1 MLMSSARNHVGL
13 ERTFGKHPAAIGVV
27 SVSPPRMQ
35 LRYRGI
41 GKLSISASSV
51 IGNPLHIEQFGAR
64 NSYGTIWTARL
75 LGRGI

>member
-1 MLMSSARNHVGL
+1 MLMSSAKDHVGL

-27 SVSPPRMQ
+27 SVTPPRMQ

-41 GKLSISASSV
+41 INQRIIGK
-51 IGNPLHIEQFGAR
+51 PLHIEQGIR
-64 NSYGTIWTARL
+64 TGYGTIWTARL